1 MKSRIIG
8 SILILAILGALFLAT
23 EQESQPQ
30 TIQPVQTND
39 SAFKSLSIN

>member
-1 MKSRIIG
+1 MKTRIIG
-8 SILILAILGALFLAT
+8 SILILIILGGLFLVT

-39 SAFKSLSIN
+39 STFKSLSIN